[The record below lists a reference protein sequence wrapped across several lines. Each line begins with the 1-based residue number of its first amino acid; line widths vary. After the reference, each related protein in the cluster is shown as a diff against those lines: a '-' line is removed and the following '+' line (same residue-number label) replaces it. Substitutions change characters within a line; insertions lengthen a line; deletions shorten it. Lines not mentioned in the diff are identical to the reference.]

1 MVKLKRIKIS
11 SGVDKSQLLGNTLDG
26 YMPDCI
32 YNNLVC
38 GEFNDYAPPQYNL
51 EKLSGILPT
60 QTKSYQLEDLSKSL
74 LMDNVFN
81 INKPGYGKT
90 FETIM
95 WIKLVLKKDFKA
107 LILCPKS
114 VIETWMYQLKRWWP
128 DYAECGS
135 WWITNYE
142 QLYNKQRLHTAQL
155 NEWDVIVLDESHKI
169 KSMKSK
175 VTQAVFTLKSKHR
188 HCLTGTPIK
197 NRPEDLAAQLKWLD
211 PYSITCYTDFC
222 LAFCHMMRTPYG
234 TAPKGLTHDKK
245 MIVLL
250 QRLLDMYCIGGKEHN
265 IGLNEQPEYIKVK
278 LKMDKT
284 VAQLYKKTL
293 GEYDE
298 ELQTR
303 VVDTPYLL
311 SKGIKVQNPIEQTMR
326 LQQLATCPQI
336 FNKYVDSKYENIK
349 FSWILD
355 WLNGTDEKVII
366 ISKFAE
372 AIKYLDEYLCKN
384 GRSDHKVIEQRMSS
398 SERNGAVNYWKKNC
412 QALLGTFGLL
422 GTGVDGLQEN
432 CHYMIFLDR
441 AWTASDNEQCEK
453 RIWRTGQL
461 KKPFFYILQ
470 CQGTIDV
477 RIEAMQ
483 KSKAID
489 AKALLQP
496 GDDYDL

>member
-1 MVKLKRIKIS
+1 MIKLKRIKIPVN
-11 SGVDKSQLLGNTLDG
+11 VDRTQLLGNILDG

-32 YNNLVC
+32 CNNIAC
-38 GEFNDYAPPQYNL
+38 GEFNDYVPPQYNL
-51 EKLSGILPT
+51 DKLKSMLPP
-60 QTKSYQLEDLSKSL
+60 QTKAYQLEDLSKAL

-114 VIETWMYQLKRWWP
+114 VIETWLFQLKRWWP
-128 DYAECGS
+128 DYADCGA

-175 VTQAVFTLKSKHR
+175 VTQAVFSLKSKHR

-222 LAFCHMMRTPYG
+222 LAFCYMTRTPYG
-234 TAPKGLTHDKK
+234 TAPRGLTHDKK
-245 MIVLL
+245 MVVLL
-250 QRLLDMYCIGGKEHN
+250 QKLLDMYCVGGKEHN
-265 IGLNEQPEYIKVK
+265 IGLDEQPEYIKVK
-278 LKMDKT
+278 LKMDKV

-293 GEYDE
+293 GEYDSVLE
-298 ELQTR
+298 TR
-303 VVDTPYLL
+303 VLDTPYLL
-311 SKGIKVQNPIEQTMR
+311 SKGIKVQNPIEQTTR
-326 LQQLATCPQI
+326 LQQLTTCPQI
-336 FNKYVDSKYENIK
+336 FDKYENIK
-349 FSWILD
+349 FNWIAD
-355 WLNGTDEKVII
+355 WLEGTDEKVII

-372 AIKYLDEYLCKN
+372 AIHRLEMYLGMHGKHCY
-384 GRSDHKVIEQRMSS
+384 VMVEQRMSS
-398 SERNGAVNYWKKNC
+398 TERREAVDYWKANK
-412 QALLGTFGLL
+412 QALIGTFGLL
-422 GTGVDGLQEN
+422 GTGVDGLQEK

-477 RIEAMQ
+477 RIESIQ
-483 KSKAID
+483 KNKAVD

>member
-1 MVKLKRIKIS
+1 MIKLKRIKIPMD
-11 SGVDKSQLLGNTLDG
+11 VDRSQLLGNTNDG

-38 GEFNDYAPPQYNL
+38 GELDDYNNATYSIEELKKILPPQA
-51 EKLSGILPT
+51 
-60 QTKSYQLEDLSKSL
+60 KSYQLEDLSRSL
-74 LMDNVFN
+74 CMDNVFN

-95 WIKLVLKKDFKA
+95 WIKLILKKDFKA

-114 VIETWMYQLKRWWP
+114 VIETWLTQLEKWWP
-128 DYAECGS
+128 EYKDCGS

-142 QLYNKQRLHTAQL
+142 QLYNKQKLHTAQL

-169 KSMKSK
+169 KSMRSK
-175 VTQAVFTLKSKHR
+175 ITLAVFSLKSKHR
-188 HCLTGTPIK
+188 HCLTGTPVK

-234 TAPKGLTHDKK
+234 TAPKGLTRDKK
-245 MIVLL
+245 MIALL
-250 QRLLDMYCIGGKEHN
+250 QRLLDMYCVGGKEHN
-265 IGLNEQPEYIKVK
+265 IGLNEKPEYLITK
-278 LKMDKT
+278 LTMDKD
-284 VAQLYKKTL
+284 VASLYKKTL
-293 GEYDE
+293 GEYDPILE
-298 ELQTR
+298 TR
-303 VVDTPYLL
+303 VLDTRYLL
-311 SKGIKVQNPIEQTMR
+311 EKGIKVQNPIEQTIR
-326 LQQLATCPQI
+326 LQQLATCPQL
-336 FNKYVDSKYENIK
+336 FGEYNSVK
-349 FSWILD
+349 FEWIGD
-355 WLNGTDEKVII
+355 WLDSTDEKVVI

-372 AIKYLDEYLCKN
+372 AILRLNYYLGKTKR
-384 GRSDHKVIEQRMSS
+384 RSVMIEQRMSS
-398 SERNGAVNYWKKNC
+398 IERHNAIEQWKKSKV
-412 QALLGTFGLL
+412 QALIGTMGIL

-470 CQGTIDV
+470 CKGTIDV
-477 RIEAMQ
+477 RIEALQ
-483 KSKAID
+483 KTKGAD
-489 AKALLQP
+489 ARTLLEP
-496 GDDYDL
+496 GDDYDI